1 MAWSKERSKPSGLD
15 QRLCAGLIKRRL
27 WCRTQKLSDTAVTNF
42 TEMTYRRIYW
52 HIGVEY
58 RTSIEQLSE
67 IREKIAA
74 HIAEDGDFVDAKDAS
89 TFVRIDKF
97 GASSI
102 DILVY
107 CFTKDDTLG

>member
-1 MAWSKERSKPSGLD
+1 MVEGTVEAIGFRSTVV
-15 QRLCAGLIKRRL
+15 RRFDKAPVMVPNA
-27 WCRTQKLSDTAVTNF
+27 KLSDTAVTNF

-74 HIAEDGDFVDAKDAS
+74 
-89 TFVRIDKF
+89 
-97 GASSI
+97 
-102 DILVY
+102 Y
-107 CFTKDDTLG
+107 C